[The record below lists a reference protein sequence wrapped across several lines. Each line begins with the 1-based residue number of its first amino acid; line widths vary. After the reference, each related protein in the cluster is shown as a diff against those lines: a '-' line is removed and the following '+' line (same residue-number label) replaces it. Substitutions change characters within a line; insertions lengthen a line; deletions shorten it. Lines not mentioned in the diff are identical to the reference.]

1 MESSSE
7 LSGNSD
13 SENYRETELQPGED
27 SEKHSESIK
36 RSEDV
41 ANPSQAGVRKCFRVR
56 VNEQDATYAGKRCC
70 IET

>member
-13 SENYRETELQPGED
+13 SENYRETELQPGE
-27 SEKHSESIK
+27 EKHSESIK

-70 IET
+70 IKT